1 MIAEMEVREP
11 ESAPG
16 TPRVKM
22 RILEQMAEALEDQV
36 AGLYRRAAAF
46 EEEEF
51 LLNREVE
58 DRQTEINR
66 LTLKLDSM
74 RGERDRVMEK
84 IESITREA
92 AAMRDALVDDE
103 ENNALAGIEEGGLE
117 VDEETSRSAMYF
129 RRLMLAEQV
138 SQA

>member
-1 MIAEMEVREP
+1 MIAEMEVSEP
-11 ESAPG
+11 VSAPSSQ
-16 TPRVKM
+16 RVKM

-36 AGLYRRAAAF
+36 SGLYRRAAAF

-58 DRQTEINR
+58 ERQTEINR

-74 RGERDRVMEK
+74 RSERDRVMEK

-92 AAMRDALVDDE
+92 AAMREALVDDE

-117 VDEETSRSAMYF
+117 VDEEATRSAMYF
-129 RRLMLAEQV
+129 RRLTLAEQV
-138 SQA
+138 TQA